1 MITENLT
8 IQIQIKKTEA
18 QLPHPL
24 FLKVTDW
31 KQIPQFLMEITS
43 SLKKGISYFPP
54 WDMVLPKTSI
64 CISIIWY
71 IVLFLTIEPEQ
82 NEEEEKR
89 KEKKTSYKCREYSIK
104 EESSANRKL
113 AKIYFPLYLLLKK
126 VGHRT

>member
-43 SLKKGISYFPP
+43 SLKKGISH
-54 WDMVLPKTSI
+54 LGT
-64 CISIIWY
+64 WY
-71 IVLFLTIEPEQ
+71 CQKQVSAYPLFGT
-82 NEEEEKR
+82 
-89 KEKKTSYKCREYSIK
+89 
-104 EESSANRKL
+104 
-113 AKIYFPLYLLLKK
+113 
-126 VGHRT
+126 